1 MKNTTLRTHTF
12 YVKGMHCPSCVV
24 LTEDK
29 LTEVAAVHSAKA
41 TLAELSVTVTGDFGD
56 TDIQQLAENLSQ
68 PLIPHGYSLQLTK
81 PKITIRWEDFTFA
94 LPLALCAIVL
104 FIALQKLGIVN
115 LVNTTGNVHYGTA
128 FLIGIIAS
136 LSTCMAVIG
145 GLVLSMSA
153 SYSKTGQR
161 TVPQLLFHVG
171 RLVSFFVLGG
181 VIGVL
186 GKNVELNTTGIF
198 ILDGIIGIVL
208 LILGVNLLS
217 IFPWMQR
224 WQIALPKGLSQRLLG
239 VQKLNSTITP
249 ALVGAITFFLP
260 CGFTQSMQIYA
271 LSTGSFTTG
280 ALTMLSFALGTLPVL
295 AVISFSSFSIR
306 KPTTQSIFFKTAG
319 LVVIFFAIFNLL
331 SGLVVLGVIPPI
343 LNI

>member
-1 MKNTTLRTHTF
+1 MENTTIRTHTF

-29 LTEVAAVHSAKA
+29 LTEVTNVHGAKA
-41 TLAELSVTVTGDFGD
+41 TLSELSVTVTGDFGD
-56 TDIQQLAENLSQ
+56 TDMQQLAEELSQ

-81 PKITIRWEDFTFA
+81 PKATIRWQDFKYS
-94 LPLALCAIVL
+94 LPLALCAVVL

-115 LVNTTGNVHYGTA
+115 FVHSGNAGYGTA
-128 FLIGIIAS
+128 FIVGIIAS
-136 LSTCMAVIG
+136 LSTCMAVVG
-145 GLVLSMSA
+145 GLVLSLSA
-153 SYSKTGQR
+153 SYSKAGKR
-161 TVPQLLFHVG
+161 IMPQMLFHAG
-171 RLVSFFVLGG
+171 RLISFFILGG

-186 GKNVELNTTGIF
+186 GKNVQLNTTGIF
-198 ILDGIIGIVL
+198 VLDVVIGIVL
-208 LILGVNLLS
+208 LILGINLLS

-224 WQIALPKGLSQRLLG
+224 WQLALPKGLSQRLLG
-239 VQKLNSTITP
+239 VQKLNSTVTP

-295 AVISFSSFSIR
+295 ALLSFSSFKIK
-306 KPTTQSIFFKTAG
+306 KPETQSVFFKTAG
-319 LVVIFFAIFNLL
+319 LVVIFFAVFNLL
-331 SGLVVLGVIPPI
+331 AGLVVLGIIPPI